1 MENNQASTSTNQII
15 KQVINYWADRNKAVT
30 DFFNKYSDD
39 VYLKEVAP
47 NRSRPIYLFG
57 HLIAVNDGMLP
68 LLGLGEKIFP
78 QFDEIFISA
87 PDKSVADLPSLTELK
102 QCWGKLNAILTDR
115 FNKMSAEEWLG
126 RHMSISAEDFKLD
139 PLRNKL
145 NVLIN
150 RTNHQ
155 SYHLGQLYLLNA

>member
-1 MENNQASTSTNQII
+1 MENNQTSTNQII
-15 KQVINYWADRNKAVT
+15 KQIINYWADRNKAVT
-30 DFFNKYSDD
+30 VFFNKYDD
-39 VYLKEVAP
+39 SAYLKEVAQ
-47 NRSRPIYLFG
+47 NRSRAIYLLG

-78 QFDEIFISA
+78 EFDAIFLSV

-102 QCWGKLNAILTDR
+102 QCWEKLNATLANH
-115 FNKMSAEEWLG
+115 FNKMTADEWLD
-126 RHMSISAEDFKLD
+126 RHMSVSPEDFKLD

>member
-1 MENNQASTSTNQII
+1 MAQN
-15 KQVINYWADRNKAVT
+15 RNRA
-30 DFFNKYSDD
+30 
-39 VYLKEVAP
+39 
-47 NRSRPIYLFG
+47 IYLLG

-78 QFDEIFISA
+78 QFEAIFISA
-87 PDKSVADLPSLTELK
+87 PDKSVPNLPSLAELK
-102 QCWGKLNAILTDR
+102 QCWEKLNTTLTDH
-115 FNKMSAEEWLG
+115 FNKMNADEWLS

-155 SYHLGQLYLLNA
+155 SYHLGQLYLLNV

>member
-1 MENNQASTSTNQII
+1 MENNQASSTNQII
-15 KQVINYWADRNKAVT
+15 RQVINYWADRNKAVT
-30 DFFNKYSDD
+30 AFFNKYSDD

-47 NRSRPIYLFG
+47 NRSRAIYLLG

-78 QFDEIFISA
+78 AFDAIFLSV
-87 PDKSVADLPSLTELK
+87 PDKSVPNLPSLAELK
-102 QCWGKLNAILTDR
+102 QCWEKLNATLADR
-115 FNKMSAEEWLG
+115 FNKMGAEEWLS
-126 RHMSISAEDFKLD
+126 RHMSISPEDFKLD